1 MSRAARDDRSQVKEE
16 PHVARRAIVPVILI
30 LFSFALSGQSWA
42 DIGVGPRLGVSFDP
56 DQAHV
61 GFHLAFGEFFP
72 GWAFQPNL
80 EIGAGSDATV
90 VALNLEALY
99 RFPEAV
105 SDLRGYVGMGLGINF
120 VDADN
125 RQLYALREDADRW
138 YNEDDTNL
146 GFNVLI
152 GFEKKVPVGDL
163 FFGEL
168 KLGLAD
174 SPDAKITFGW
184 TFYGPFSK

>member
-1 MSRAARDDRSQVKEE
+1 MGKKASVALIVLLLSLFT
-16 PHVARRAIVPVILI
+16 PH
-30 LFSFALSGQSWA
+30 QSPC
-42 DIGVGPRLGVSFDP
+42 DVGVGPRLGVTFDP

-90 VALNLEALY
+90 FALNLEALH

-105 SDLRGYVGMGLGINF
+105 GDLRGYLGLGLGVNF
-120 VDADN
+120 VDS
-125 RQLYALREDADRW
+125 DRVFVHPTSRDYDEW
-138 YNEDDTNL
+138 FDDDDTNL
-146 GFNVLI
+146 GFNVILGI
-152 GFEKKVPVGDL
+152 EKKVPVGDL

-174 SPDAKITFGW
+174 SPDAKITLGW
-184 TFYGPFSK
+184 TLYGPF

>member
-1 MSRAARDDRSQVKEE
+1 MALGDLSQGKEE
-16 PHVARRAIVPVILI
+16 THVAAKRGSVALTVVIL
-30 LFSFALSGQSWA
+30 SFAFCGQSWC
-42 DIGVGPRLGVSFDP
+42 DVGVGPRLGVSFDP

-61 GFHLAFGEFFP
+61 GLHLAFDEFFP

-80 EIGAGSDATV
+80 EIGAGNDVTV
-90 VALNLEALY
+90 VALNFEALH
-99 RFPEAV
+99 RFPDAMN
-105 SDLRGYVGMGLGINF
+105 DLRGYLGLGLGVNF
-120 VDADN
+120 VDAD
-125 RQLYALREDADRW
+125 RGFAYAQHRDSDEWFDD
-138 YNEDDTNL
+138 DDTNL

-152 GFEKKVPVGDL
+152 GLEKKVPVGDL

-184 TFYGPFSK
+184 TLFGPFSD